1 MKVLSEDYG
10 YTLIFKDDKELE
22 DMTALL
28 KNGLNGF
35 KEDKVKPPYCIT
47 FYSAGGVT
55 PEFVKKEMLKIK
67 KNYGK

>member
-10 YTLIFKDDKELE
+10 YTLIFKDDKEL
-22 DMTALL
+22 DCIATLL
-28 KNGLNGF
+28 RDGLNGF
-35 KEDKVKPPYCIT
+35 KKDKVKPPYCIT
-47 FYSAGGVT
+47 FYTSDGVT